1 MMYSFEDK
9 FTDIELEKFK
19 EAFIFFDRNGDGTM
33 KAEDVGLA
41 MRAMGAL
48 VSDGEVKSLLRKY
61 DPDGTQTIDLNDF
74 IACMAEVVNKEDN
87 PSEIKN
93 GFSVFDKDD
102 NGFLPTEEM
111 RHVLTRIGDPLSQEE
126 ITNFLNILD
135 VHGDGYVR
143 MNHLMELLLPQTN
156 KDIYAKTVGGDGVE
170 RSQMSYGAPQIGM
183 GGMSKYAGG
192 GMNYR

>member
-1 MMYSFEDK
+1 MQYSFEDK

-33 KAEDVGLA
+33 SADDVCLA

-48 VSDGEVKSLLRKY
+48 VTEKEIKNLLRKY
-61 DPDGTQTIDLNDF
+61 DPDSTGTIDVNDF
-74 IACMAEVVNKEDN
+74 IACMAEVVNKDDN
-87 PSEIKN
+87 ENEIRN

-102 NGFLPTEEM
+102 NGMLPVDEM

-135 VHGDGYVR
+135 IHGDGFVR
-143 MNHLMELLLPQTN
+143 MNELMTLLMPQTN
-156 KDIYAKTVGGDGVE
+156 KDLYAKTVGGEGIE
-170 RSQMSYGAPQIGM
+170 RSHMSYGAP
-183 GGMSKYAGG
+183 
-192 GMNYR
+192 

>member
-48 VSDGEVKSLLRKY
+48 VSDGEVKTLLRKY

-111 RHVLTRIGDPLSQEE
+111 RHVLTRIGDPLS
-126 ITNFLNILD
+126 
-135 VHGDGYVR
+135 
-143 MNHLMELLLPQTN
+143 
-156 KDIYAKTVGGDGVE
+156 
-170 RSQMSYGAPQIGM
+170 
-183 GGMSKYAGG
+183 
-192 GMNYR
+192 